1 MVHSMYKTNKHY
13 FMKSKTTTFFEMH
26 QDIRLNACMGAGYSP
41 FVSAQLG
48 GSQADHKTALMAV
61 VWARPGAVR
70 SAPLR
75 SFCRHLTLT
84 LIYHTLRA
92 CSADELRQCVRP
104 AFNWYI
110 CIHTWPGH
118 IHIDIGWQTFRQVL
132 AAWLELS
139 VSFISRI
146 FFYWPYCEHFISIT
160 LASSLR
166 LSRNHA
172 AIWAL
177 KMMDLAYAY
186 RRIYQRCAA

>member
-41 FVSAQLG
+41 FVSAPL

-61 VWARPGAVR
+61 VWARPGPV
-70 SAPLR
+70 R

-110 CIHTWPGH
+110 CIHTWRGH

-146 FFYWPYCEHFISIT
+146 FFIGHIASISF
-160 LASSLR
+160 
-166 LSRNHA
+166 
-172 AIWAL
+172 
-177 KMMDLAYAY
+177 
-186 RRIYQRCAA
+186 Q